1 MNASPRYPVTQGD
14 VIVNYASSLFDRT
27 EVTAPDG
34 LPADVHCGDILDG
47 KTFALYD
54 SAAADAGKPIINL
67 SNMDADGKPKTLV
80 IVDRHVVITDF
91 YLKAKD
97 DASKKAA
104 LEALTASGDIRLTV
118 NSDFRKSQGA

>member
-14 VIVNYASSLFDRT
+14 VIVNQASSLFDRT
-27 EVTAPDG
+27 EVTAPS

-47 KTFALYD
+47 KTFALFD
-54 SAAADAGKPIINL
+54 SSAADAGKPIINL

-91 YLKAKD
+91 YLKASN

-104 LEALTASGDIRLTV
+104 LEALTASGDIRLAV
-118 NSDFRKSQGA
+118 NSDFRKSQGE

>member
-1 MNASPRYPVTQGD
+1 MNATPRYSVTQGD
-14 VIVNYASSLFDRT
+14 IIVSYASSLFDRT

-34 LPADVHCGDILDG
+34 LPDHVDCGDILDS

-54 SAAADAGKPIINL
+54 SSAADAGKPIINL

-91 YLKAKD
+91 NLKAKD
-97 DASKKAA
+97 EASKKAA
-104 LEALTASGDIRLTV
+104 LEALTASGEIRLAV
-118 NSDFRKSQGA
+118 NSDFRKSQGE